1 MKKLNLIPVALAA
14 LAACGSAAA
23 QTSVTLYGQVAAGV
37 EYRNH
42 QGAGVGGNQWLVNNN
57 EFYVSNFG
65 LRGSEDLGDG
75 MKAIFRLES
84 GMNTDVGTAGGPTGN
99 TTSQNKFWN
108 RQSFVGL
115 DFGAN
120 GTLTVGRQFS
130 ALVDRAVRTMDPY
143 NVGGNG
149 LQTTPVA
156 LYGVNRYVPAAANFI
171 TNDNRSDDSVKY
183 RVIVPAYGIDAGAS
197 MGYDDGEGAHYSFD
211 VNHTNGKDYNIGAGY
226 IQYKAP
232 AALANGHVPK
242 ATTWIIGGNLT
253 FGTVKLYAN
262 YMYNKLEQSA
272 ATNPLTAATAPAAIP
287 LLAAQVDKIVTVG
300 ARWSVAPNMDLSG
313 AFYADKGTG
322 LGSNGAATAGFDGK
336 KNTFVAAVDYYLSKR
351 TLLNFG
357 YFATKL
363 SDGYLRDLWSATI
376 LSGYNT
382 HLTGINGMG
391 FSTYSGFQVGMR
403 HSF

>member
-23 QTSVTLYGQVAAGV
+23 QTSVTLYGQMAAGV

-42 QGAGVGGNQWLVNNN
+42 QGPGAGGNQWLVGNN

-65 LRGSEDLGDG
+65 LRGSEDLGGG

-84 GMNTDVGTAGGPTGN
+84 GINTDVGTAGGPTGN
-99 TTSQNKFWN
+99 ATSPNKFWN

-115 DFGAN
+115 DFGAM
-120 GTLTVGRQFS
+120 GTVTVGRQFS

-149 LQTTPVA
+149 LQTTPIA
-156 LYGVNRYVPAAANFI
+156 LYGINRYVSGGTFI

-183 RVIVPAYGIDAGAS
+183 RVIVPSVGVDAGAS
-197 MGYDDGEGAHYSFD
+197 MGFDDGEGRHYSFD
-211 VNHTNGKDYNIGAGY
+211 VNHTNGKDYNIGFGY
-226 IQYKAP
+226 IQYKA
-232 AALANGHVPK
+232 ATRLANGHVPT
-242 ATTWIIGGNLT
+242 ANSWMIGGNFT
-253 FGTVKLYAN
+253 IGTVKLYAN

-272 ATNPLTAATAPAAIP
+272 VTAPTVPAA
-287 LLAAQVDKIVTVG
+287 LLPTLAPQVDKIVTLG

-322 LGSNGAATAGFDGK
+322 VGAFGGTAGSDGK
-336 KNTFVAAVDYYLSKR
+336 KNTLVAAVDYYLSKR
-351 TLLNFG
+351 TLLNVG

-363 SDGYLRDLWSATI
+363 SDGYLKDLWSATI

-382 HLTGINGMG
+382 HLTGANGLG
-391 FSTYSGFQVGMR
+391 FSTYSGFQVGVR